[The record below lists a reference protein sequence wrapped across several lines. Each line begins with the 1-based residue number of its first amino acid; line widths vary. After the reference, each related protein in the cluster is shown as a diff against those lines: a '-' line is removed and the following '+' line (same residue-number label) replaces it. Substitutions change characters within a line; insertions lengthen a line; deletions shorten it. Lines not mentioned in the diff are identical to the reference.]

1 MSVTDLTKIETL
13 VKGTVMI
20 DAKKNFERSGY
31 LFMSTAWVQS
41 VMVDL
46 TLLKNNPDEIEYFKE
61 NTAFSEQ
68 LGKKRKRCWKDDFSF
83 IKKNFFLAFENI
95 ITEDEKEIFD
105 NVHVL
110 RNILAHSRGST
121 GKGYL
126 LHVPRNQKAWDLI
139 LETVKIE
146 SNSSDDGDSGV
157 IKMDFSNENIY
168 KSWENVLG
176 AVYEGPFPRLAEI
189 TNIPLAN
196 IC

>member
-83 IKKNFFLAFENI
+83 IKRIFSWLLKILSLKMKRKSS
-95 ITEDEKEIFD
+95 ITF
-105 NVHVL
+105 
-110 RNILAHSRGST
+110 T
-121 GKGYL
+121 
-126 LHVPRNQKAWDLI
+126 
-139 LETVKIE
+139 
-146 SNSSDDGDSGV
+146 
-157 IKMDFSNENIY
+157 F
-168 KSWENVLG
+168 
-176 AVYEGPFPRLAEI
+176 
-189 TNIPLAN
+189 
-196 IC
+196 